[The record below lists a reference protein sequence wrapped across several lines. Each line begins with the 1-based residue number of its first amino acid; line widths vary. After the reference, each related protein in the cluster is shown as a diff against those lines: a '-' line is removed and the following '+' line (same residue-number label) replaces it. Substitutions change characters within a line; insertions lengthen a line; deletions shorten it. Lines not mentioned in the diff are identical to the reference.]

1 MNQFEAWI
9 ARQRRRLSLGVF
21 LTAFADATAVF
32 LLVFGSSVLLV
43 KLARPGTWP
52 GVLWLAVLG
61 IPLTFGLGGTAEGE
75 FFHDDRPSPCS
86 TPGPAR
92 MAC

>member
-21 LTAFADATAVF
+21 LTAFADAMAVF

-43 KLARPGTWP
+43 KLAASRD
-52 GVLWLAVLG
+52 VARRAVAGRAGRSADVRRLVV
-61 IPLTFGLGGTAEGE
+61 
-75 FFHDDRPSPCS
+75 
-86 TPGPAR
+86 
-92 MAC
+92 